1 MRLRA
6 RLLGWRLALQAS
18 AHRRGQ
24 LLAYVQRWRMR
35 SKHKAGKQRNA
46 HQPPRWTKT
55 NKREQRR
62 ARTGEQRAVAP
73 GQVVRPLLVARLQVD
88 LRAAASSNPQGNPLS
103 KSDLSGNTSS
113 CFCTFAPPASP
124 THLLREVQLISHGV
138 ILASRADRP
147 NCRVYIASTS
157 APRVGVGVSA
167 RVAVRHRA

>member
-6 RLLGWRLALQAS
+6 RLLGGRLALQAS

-35 SKHKAGKQRNA
+35 SKHKAGKQSNA
-46 HQPPRWTKT
+46 HQPRRWTKT

-88 LRAAASSNPQGNPLS
+88 LRAAASNNPQGKPLS
-103 KSDLSGNTSS
+103 KSDLSGDTPS
-113 CFCTFAPPASP
+113 CFCTFAPSQPDSPAQRGAVDFP
-124 THLLREVQLISHGV
+124 RHDTCFEG
-138 ILASRADRP
+138 ASRRP
-147 NCRVYIASTS
+147 LPAKRRPVP
-157 APRVGVGVSA
+157 PRLTA
-167 RVAVRHRA
+167 AAQDHQQER